1 MNKLNQLLII
11 AAASVGAS
19 FLLLTGV
26 LMPAFAA
33 TSPTSMTQTSPIQTS
48 PITTIATQDQAEDN
62 NSGTLDGGVT
72 WQIANDT
79 LTISG
84 GTIGSRIFGVGK
96 YFHSKSTRPFLTTK
110 KGI

>member
-33 TSPTSMTQTSPIQTS
+33 TSPTSTTQIS

-96 YFHSKSTRPFLTTK
+96 YFHSKSTRPFLITK

>member
-11 AAASVGAS
+11 EAASVGAS

-33 TSPTSMTQTSPIQTS
+33 TSPTSTTQTS

-84 GTIGSRIFGVGK
+84 GTIGPSTFRMEILSNTKNSRPLNLR
-96 YFHSKSTRPFLTTK
+96 STTYV
-110 KGI
+110 

>member
-33 TSPTSMTQTSPIQTS
+33 TSPTSN
-48 PITTIATQDQAEDN
+48 ITDHN
-62 NSGTLDGGVT
+62 YCH
-72 WQIANDT
+72 
-79 LTISG
+79 
-84 GTIGSRIFGVGK
+84 SRPSRGQ
-96 YFHSKSTRPFLTTK
+96 
-110 KGI
+110 